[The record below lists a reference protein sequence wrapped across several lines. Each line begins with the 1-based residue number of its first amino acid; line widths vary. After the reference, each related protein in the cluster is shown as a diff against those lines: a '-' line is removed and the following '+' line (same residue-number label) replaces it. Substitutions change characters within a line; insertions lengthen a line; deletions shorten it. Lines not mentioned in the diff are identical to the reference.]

1 MWFKNLQLY
10 RLPSGW
16 EMTAAALEEKLTTRP
31 LQPCTGL
38 ALQSRGW
45 VPPAESEA
53 LVYAQGKHLLIA
65 MGIEQKL
72 LPAAV
77 VRQTADERALQYER
91 LKGFKPGRKM
101 MREIKE
107 QVTTELLPR
116 AFVRQRKLHAWL
128 DLQNGWLIVDSSSP
142 GRAEELVELLRD
154 SLGELAVSFAETE
167 HAPSATLT
175 AWLASGNPPGALVLD
190 DECELCGSDASKP
203 TVRYVRHPLEGDD
216 GLRRHIAEGKF
227 ATKLALTW
235 NDRLALVVTEKLMIK
250 RIKFL
255 AVKEGDDQIAQNPE
269 EQFDIDFALMTG
281 ELAQLIRD
289 LAAAMQFKP
298 AP

>member
-10 RLPSGW
+10 RLPRGW
-16 EMTAAALEEKLTTRP
+16 NMSAAALEEKLAERP

-38 ALQSRGW
+38 NLQTRGW
-45 VPPAESEA
+45 VAPGETDA
-53 LVYAQGKHLLIA
+53 LVYSQEKHLLIA

-72 LPAAV
+72 LPGAVIRQAAE
-77 VRQTADERALQYER
+77 ERAEQYER

-107 QVTTELLPR
+107 QVMSPLPR

-128 DLQNGWLIVDSSSP
+128 DLQKGWLIVDSSSP

-154 SLGELAVSFAETE
+154 TLGELAVSLVETD

-175 AWLASGNPPGALVLD
+175 AWLAGGNPPGALSLD

-203 TVRYVRHPLEGDD
+203 TVRYVRHPLEGED
-216 GLRRHIAEGKF
+216 GLKRHIADGKF
-227 ATKLALTW
+227 ATRLALTW
-235 NDRLALVVTEKLMIK
+235 NERVALVVTEKLQIK
-250 RIKFL
+250 RVKFL
-255 AVKEGDDQIAQNPE
+255 AVKEGDDQTAQNPE
-269 EQFDIDFALMTG
+269 EQFDVDFALMTG
-281 ELAQLIRD
+281 ELASLIAD
-289 LAAAMQFKP
+289 LEKALQFKKG
-298 AP
+298 